1 MRIAFFADIHANLP
15 AFEAALADARSRG
28 ATHLICLGDLVGY
41 GPQPAETV
49 ERVRT
54 VSNGTLMGNHD
65 AAACGLLDPKLFNA
79 FAHETAERAALALD
93 SEAKA
98 YLRDLPYILELPGI
112 ACAHS
117 GFVSPESFNYL
128 ETKEDAAR
136 NLVEMPGFPL
146 LVVGH
151 THFPALFKQET
162 KDGPIRKLPASD
174 LTLKPGARY
183 VVNPGSIGFPR
194 GDTLTAD
201 YLLYD
206 TLTRRLLFCA
216 VPYDLTPYRLA
227 VVRNGYNP
235 LNYWFLSPSARQR
248 QRELA
253 FRNPTHAAH
262 APVGSR
268 APFRAKR
275 SALPRSF
282 WFLAALFCA
291 LVVLILALLLPT
303 LAATPAINLP
313 DAPAAADPQ
322 PNLLPP
328 WSEWPLPDHG
338 LLAHATSSDGSAITF
353 SPADPL
359 SVGAHFTLLSPIR
372 PLPKGARALRLA
384 FSVQAQSPT
393 LPHTAR
399 LLFLRADGTQRKGK
413 RHAYKAPDAHAY
425 TEEIPAGATAFRLEL
440 SFESPCALT
449 LTNLALTAKPSAR

>member
-49 ERVRT
+49 ERVRA

-93 SEAKA
+93 SEAKR

-162 KDGPIRKLPASD
+162 KDGPIRKLPAAD

-183 VVNPGSIGFPR
+183 VVNPGTIGFPR

-216 VPYDLTPYRLA
+216 VPYDLAPYRLA

-253 FRNPTHAAH
+253 FRTPTHASQ
-262 APVGSR
+262 APVGNR

-282 WFLAALFCA
+282 WCVAALFCA
-291 LVVLILALLLPT
+291 LVALILALLLPA
-303 LAATPAINLP
+303 LAGPNSN
-313 DAPAAADPQ
+313 PQ
-322 PNLLPP
+322 PEIAAEQTSNANLLPP
-328 WSEWPLPDHG
+328 WSAWSLPDHG
-338 LLAHATSSDGSAITF
+338 LLTCTPAPDGEAITF
-353 SPADPL
+353 APIDPL
-359 SVGAHFTLLSPIR
+359 SVGAHFTLLSPVC
-372 PLPKGARALRLA
+372 PLPNGARTLRLTFA
-384 FSVQAQSPT
+384 VRAHAPT
-393 LPHTAR
+393 LPHAAR
-399 LLFLRADGTQRKGK
+399 LLFLRADGSQRKGK
-413 RHAYKAPDAHAY
+413 LHPYKSPDAHSYA
-425 TEEIPAGATAFRLEL
+425 EEVPAGATACRLEL
-440 SFESPCALT
+440 SFESPGALT
-449 LTNLALTAKPSAR
+449 LENLSLRARE

>member
-49 ERVRT
+49 ERVRA

-93 SEAKA
+93 SEAKR

-136 NLVEMPGFPL
+136 NLVAMPGFPL

-151 THFPALFKQET
+151 THFPALFKQES
-162 KDGPIRKLPASD
+162 KDGPIRKLPAAD

-183 VVNPGSIGFPR
+183 VVNPGTIGFPR

-216 VPYDLTPYRLA
+216 VPYDLAPYRLA

-253 FRNPTHAAH
+253 FRTPTHASQ
-262 APVGSR
+262 APVGNR

-282 WFLAALFCA
+282 WCVAALFCA
-291 LVVLILALLLPT
+291 LVALILTLLLPA
-303 LAATPAINLP
+303 LAGPNSSTQPEIAAEQTPNA
-313 DAPAAADPQ
+313 
-322 PNLLPP
+322 NLLPP
-328 WSEWPLPDHG
+328 WSAWSLPDHG
-338 LLAHATSSDGSAITF
+338 LLTCSPAPDGEAITF
-353 SPADPL
+353 APIDPL
-359 SVGAHFTLLSPIR
+359 SVGAHFTLLSPVC
-372 PLPKGARALRLA
+372 PLPNGARTLRLTFA
-384 FSVQAQSPT
+384 VRAQAPT
-393 LPHTAR
+393 LPHAAR
-399 LLFLRADGTQRKGK
+399 LLFLRADGSQRKGK
-413 RHAYKAPDAHAY
+413 LHPYKSPDAHSYA
-425 TEEIPAGATAFRLEL
+425 EEIPAGATACRLEL
-440 SFESPCALT
+440 SFESPGALT
-449 LTNLALTAKPSAR
+449 LENLSLRARE

>member
-49 ERVRT
+49 ERVRA

-93 SEAKA
+93 SEAKR

-162 KDGPIRKLPASD
+162 KDGPIRKLPAAD

-183 VVNPGSIGFPR
+183 VVNPGTIGFPR

-216 VPYDLTPYRLA
+216 VPYDLAPYRLA

-253 FRNPTHAAH
+253 FRTPTHASQ
-262 APVGSR
+262 APVGNR

-282 WFLAALFCA
+282 WCVAALFCA
-291 LVVLILALLLPT
+291 LVALILALLLPALT
-303 LAATPAINLP
+303 GPNSDTQAE
-313 DAPAAADPQ
+313 APAEQTPND
-322 PNLLPP
+322 NLLPP
-328 WSEWPLPDHG
+328 WSAWSLPDHG
-338 LLAHATSSDGSAITF
+338 LLTCSPAPDGEAITF
-353 SPADPL
+353 APIDPL
-359 SVGAHFTLLSPIR
+359 SVGAHFTLFSPVC
-372 PLPKGARALRLA
+372 PLPNGARTLRLTFA
-384 FSVQAQSPT
+384 VRAHAPT
-393 LPHTAR
+393 LPHAAR
-399 LLFLRADGTQRKGK
+399 LLFLRADGSQRKGK
-413 RHAYKAPDAHAY
+413 LHPYKSPDAHSYA
-425 TEEIPAGATAFRLEL
+425 EEVPAGATACRLEL
-440 SFESPCALT
+440 SFESPGALT
-449 LTNLALTAKPSAR
+449 LENLSLHTRE

>member
-49 ERVRT
+49 ERVRA

-93 SEAKA
+93 SEAKR

-162 KDGPIRKLPASD
+162 KDGPIRKLPAAD

-183 VVNPGSIGFPR
+183 VVNPGTIGFPR

-216 VPYDLTPYRLA
+216 VPYDLAPYRLA

-253 FRNPTHAAH
+253 FRTPTHASQ
-262 APVGSR
+262 APVGNR

-282 WFLAALFCA
+282 WCVAALFCA
-291 LVVLILALLLPT
+291 LVALILALLLPA
-303 LAATPAINLP
+303 LAGPNSDTQAEIAAKQTPNA
-313 DAPAAADPQ
+313 
-322 PNLLPP
+322 NLLPP
-328 WSEWPLPDHG
+328 WSAWSLPDHG
-338 LLAHATSSDGSAITF
+338 LLTCTPAPDGEAITF
-353 SPADPL
+353 APIDPL
-359 SVGAHFTLLSPIR
+359 SVGAHFTLLSPVC
-372 PLPKGARALRLA
+372 PLPNGARTLRLTLA
-384 FSVQAQSPT
+384 VRAQAPT
-393 LPHTAR
+393 LPHAAR
-399 LLFLRADGTQRKGK
+399 LLFLRADGSQRKGK
-413 RHAYKAPDAHAY
+413 LHPYKSPDAHSYA
-425 TEEIPAGATAFRLEL
+425 EEVPAGATACRLEL
-440 SFESPCALT
+440 SFESPGTLT
-449 LTNLALTAKPSAR
+449 LENLSLRARK

>member
-49 ERVRT
+49 ERVRA

-93 SEAKA
+93 SEAKR

-162 KDGPIRKLPASD
+162 KDGPIRKLPAAD

-183 VVNPGSIGFPR
+183 VVNPGTIGFPR

-216 VPYDLTPYRLA
+216 VPYDLAPYRLA

-253 FRNPTHAAH
+253 FRTPTHASQ
-262 APVGSR
+262 APVGNR

-282 WFLAALFCA
+282 WCVAGLFCA
-291 LVVLILALLLPT
+291 LVALILALLLPA
-303 LAATPAINLP
+303 LAGPNSGTQAEIAAEQTPSA
-313 DAPAAADPQ
+313 
-322 PNLLPP
+322 NLLPP
-328 WSEWPLPDHG
+328 WSAWSLPDHG
-338 LLAHATSSDGSAITF
+338 LLTCTPAPDGEAITF
-353 SPADPL
+353 APIDPL
-359 SVGAHFTLLSPIR
+359 SVGAHFTLLSPVC
-372 PLPKGARALRLA
+372 PLPNGARTLRLTFA
-384 FSVQAQSPT
+384 VRAHAPI
-393 LPHTAR
+393 LPHAAR
-399 LLFLRADGTQRKGK
+399 LLFLRADGSQRKGK
-413 RHAYKAPDAHAY
+413 LHPYKSPDAHSYA
-425 TEEIPAGATAFRLEL
+425 EEVPAGATACRLEL
-440 SFESPCALT
+440 SFESPGALT
-449 LTNLALTAKPSAR
+449 LENLSLRARE

>member
-49 ERVRT
+49 ERVRA

-93 SEAKA
+93 SEAKR

-162 KDGPIRKLPASD
+162 KDGPIRKLPAAD

-183 VVNPGSIGFPR
+183 VVNPGTIGFPR

-216 VPYDLTPYRLA
+216 VPYDLAPYRLA

-253 FRNPTHAAH
+253 FRTPTHASQ
-262 APVGSR
+262 APVGNR
-268 APFRAKR
+268 APFHAKR

-282 WFLAALFCA
+282 WFVAGLFCA
-291 LVVLILALLLPT
+291 LVALILALLLPA
-303 LAATPAINLP
+303 LAGPNSGTQAEIAAEQTPSA
-313 DAPAAADPQ
+313 
-322 PNLLPP
+322 NLLPP
-328 WSEWPLPDHG
+328 WSAWSLPDHG
-338 LLAHATSSDGSAITF
+338 LLTCTPAPDGEAITF
-353 SPADPL
+353 APIDPL
-359 SVGAHFTLLSPIR
+359 SVGAHFTLLSPVC
-372 PLPKGARALRLA
+372 PLPNGARTLRLTFA
-384 FSVQAQSPT
+384 VRAQAPT
-393 LPHTAR
+393 LPHAAR
-399 LLFLRADGTQRKGK
+399 LLFLRADGSQRKGK
-413 RHAYKAPDAHAY
+413 RHPYKSPDAHSYA
-425 TEEIPAGATAFRLEL
+425 EEIPAGATACRLEL
-440 SFESPCALT
+440 SFESPGALT
-449 LTNLALTAKPSAR
+449 RENLSLRARE

>member
-49 ERVRT
+49 ERVRA

-93 SEAKA
+93 SEAKR

-162 KDGPIRKLPASD
+162 KDGPIRKLPAAD

-183 VVNPGSIGFPR
+183 VVNPGTIGFPR

-216 VPYDLTPYRLA
+216 VPYDLAPYRLA

-253 FRNPTHAAH
+253 FRTPTHASQ
-262 APVGSR
+262 APVGNR

-282 WFLAALFCA
+282 WFVAGLFCA
-291 LVVLILALLLPT
+291 LVALILALLLPA
-303 LAATPAINLP
+303 LAGPNSGTQPE
-313 DAPAAADPQ
+313 APAAEQIPSA
-322 PNLLPP
+322 NLLPP
-328 WSEWPLPDHG
+328 WSAWSLPDHG
-338 LLAHATSSDGSAITF
+338 LLTCTPAPDGEAITF
-353 SPADPL
+353 APIDPL
-359 SVGAHFTLLSPIR
+359 SVGAHFTLLSPVC
-372 PLPKGARALRLA
+372 PLPNGARTLRLTFA
-384 FSVQAQSPT
+384 VRAQAPT
-393 LPHTAR
+393 LPHAAR
-399 LLFLRADGTQRKGK
+399 LLFLRADGSQRKGK
-413 RHAYKAPDAHAY
+413 LHPYKSPDAHSYA
-425 TEEIPAGATAFRLEL
+425 EEVPAGATACRLEL
-440 SFESPCALT
+440 SFESPGALT
-449 LTNLALTAKPSAR
+449 LENLSLRARE

>member
-15 AFEAALADARSRG
+15 AFEAALADARGRG

-49 ERVRT
+49 ERVRE

-93 SEAKA
+93 SEAKT

-117 GFVSPESFNYL
+117 GFVAPEYFNYL

-136 NLVEMPGFPL
+136 NLAAMPGFPL

-162 KDGPIRKLPASD
+162 KDGPIRKLPAAD

-183 VVNPGSIGFPR
+183 VVNPGAIGFPR

-216 VPYDLTPYRLA
+216 VPYDLAPYRLA

-253 FRNPTHAAH
+253 FRTPTHAAQ

-282 WFLAALFCA
+282 WFVAGLFCA
-291 LVVLILALLLPT
+291 LVALILALLLPT
-303 LAATPAINLP
+303 LAAPSATDLAEP
-313 DAPAAADPQ
+313 PAALAPNA
-322 PNLLPP
+322 NLLPP
-328 WSEWPLPDHG
+328 WSAWSLPEHG
-338 LLAHATSSDGSAITF
+338 LLTCTPAPDGKAISF
-353 SPADPL
+353 APIDPL
-359 SVGAHFTLLSPIR
+359 SVGAHFTLLSPVC
-372 PLPKGARALRLA
+372 PLPKGPPALRLTLA
-384 FSVQAQSPT
+384 LRAQP
-393 LPHTAR
+393 PPPPPPAR
-399 LLFLRADGTQRKGK
+399 LLFLRADGSQRKGK
-413 RHAYKAPDAHAY
+413 RHPYKSPDAHTY
-425 TEEIPAGATAFRLEL
+425 TESVPAGTTACRLEL
-440 SFESPCALT
+440 SFDSPGSLT
-449 LTNLALTAKPSAR
+449 LENLSLRAQE